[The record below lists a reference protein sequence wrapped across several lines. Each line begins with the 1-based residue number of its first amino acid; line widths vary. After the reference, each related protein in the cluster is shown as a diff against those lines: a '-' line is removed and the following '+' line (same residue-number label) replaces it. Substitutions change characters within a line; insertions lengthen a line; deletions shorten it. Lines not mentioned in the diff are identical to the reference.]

1 METVRDFIL
10 GGSKIT
16 ADGDWSHEIK
26 RHLILWRKT
35 MTNLDSIL
43 KSKDHFSN
51 KGPCGQS
58 YGFSSSHVWMW
69 ELDYKASWTPKNWCF
84 WTVVLEKNLEGPL
97 DCKEIQLVHPK
108 GNKSWMVI
116 GRTDAEA
123 ETPILWTPDVKSWFT
138 GKDPNA
144 GKDWRWGEK
153 EMTEDEMVEWHHW
166 LSGLEFEQAP
176 RVGDGKWG
184 LACCSPWSCKELD
197 MTEWMNWTERQN
209 T

>member
-1 METVRDFIL
+1 M
-10 GGSKIT
+10 
-16 ADGDWSHEIK
+16 
-26 RHLILWRKT
+26 
-35 MTNLDSIL
+35 
-43 KSKDHFSN
+43 
-51 KGPCGQS
+51 
-58 YGFSSSHVWMW
+58 
-69 ELDYKASWTPKNWCF
+69 
-84 WTVVLEKNLEGPL
+84 VLEKTLASPL

-123 ETPILWTPDVKSWFT
+123 ETPILWTPDVKSWFI

-197 MTEWMNWTERQN
+197 MTERMNWTERQN
-209 T
+209 TYEWEELVIFYSICHPVYLTYMQSTSWEMLDWKKHKLESRLPG